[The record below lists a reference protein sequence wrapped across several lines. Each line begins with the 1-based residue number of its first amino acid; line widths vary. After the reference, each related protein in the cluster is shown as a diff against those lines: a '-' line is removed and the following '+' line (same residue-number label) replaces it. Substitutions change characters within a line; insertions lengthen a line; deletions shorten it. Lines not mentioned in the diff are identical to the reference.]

1 MREEWNKVLLQLII
15 ALTSGGTGNS
25 MPESERKQLLENLQ
39 KMMEKPIVIERSS
52 NESDT
57 NYMLQVNPSSQ
68 QKKAPS
74 LRQMK
79 SDTSIKESLSI
90 RESI

>member
-25 MPESERKQLLENLQ
+25 MPEFERKQLLENLQ